1 MIDFNIDYNEPIKD
15 YEVDLMLQQ
24 IDILFDTIPGEV
36 LGDVN
41 FGTDYDRYLY
51 NLNISNEGVRSQVMT
66 DLNTLELFGFTP
78 TVNVYFLQGTENDI
92 IMIKINLS
100 KQGEVYEKIYKITK

>member
-1 MIDFNIDYNEPIKD
+1 MIDFNIDYNEPVKD
-15 YEVDLMLQQ
+15 YEVDLILQQ

-51 NLNISNEGVRSQVMT
+51 NLNVSNAGIKSQVMT
-66 DLNTLELFGFTP
+66 DITSLELFGYMP
-78 TVNVYFLQGTENDI
+78 DVQVYFLEGTENDI
-92 IMIKINLS
+92 IMIKITLT
-100 KQGEVYEKIYKITK
+100 KQGERFEKTYKITK